1 MAGVMRSEVLRWLV
15 TEKKVADKSRYPE
28 CLKNVTS
35 RVIIASHIRSK
46 QDAWPTT
53 ILLCS

>member
-1 MAGVMRSEVLRWLV
+1 MVDVIRSKVLRWLV
-15 TEKKVADKSRYPE
+15 TEEKVADKSRYPE

-35 RVIIASHIRSK
+35 CIIIASHIRSK